1 MAVPFKNRIQ
11 RFIRVDAYNM
21 FSVNAFKIA
30 LRRGLKLLLPTLDAS
45 YFPTQILKSKSVF
58 GIAAGDE
65 TTPATVISNV
75 VSYIAPQDM
84 TITDISASLTT
95 PQTSG
100 SLFTADVK
108 KNGTSLIS
116 TNKLVFDNTEY
127 STITSSVQPSLT
139 TTTLTK
145 GDLLSI
151 DVTQVGD
158 GTATGLKIYLTVEI

>member
-1 MAVPFKNRIQ
+1 MAVPFKNRMQ

-58 GIAAGDE
+58 GIAASDE
-65 TTPATVISNV
+65 TTAFGVLNNAV
-75 VSYIAPQDM
+75 VYIAPQDM

-95 PQTSG
+95 PQTGG
-100 SLFTADVK
+100 SLVTVDVL
-108 KNGTSLIS
+108 KNGTSLMT
-116 TNKLVFDNTEY
+116 TNKLLFDNGEY
-127 STITSSVQPSLT
+127 STITSVNPPALT
-139 TTTLTK
+139 TTSLTK

-151 DVTQVGD
+151 DITQIGD
-158 GTATGLKIYLTVEI
+158 GTASGLKVYLTVEI